1 MELREALR
9 TTGSIRRF
17 SSEPVSDETLYSILD
32 DARFAPSGG
41 NRQAWRV
48 VVVKDPD
55 RRRSIAAAYLDAWH
69 DYVAHLLVG
78 LTPFSPLA
86 SEEERLA
93 AASQRDA
100 AEARSDPDGFAETL
114 ADVPALLVVLAN
126 LTVLAALDRDLDHY
140 QIVGGAS
147 IYPFVWN
154 ILLAAH
160 ERGVAGVMTTMAAKN
175 EPALQS
181 ILQVPDTLIVAAV
194 IALGYPE
201 QPRPTKLSRQGV
213 EEFTTVDTL
222 HGETFRA

>member
-17 SSEPVSDETLYSILD
+17 SAEPVSDKTIYSILD
-32 DARFAPSGG
+32 DGRFAPSGG

-48 VVVKDPD
+48 VVVKDRD
-55 RRRSIAAAYLDAWH
+55 RRRSMAAAYLDAWH
-69 DYVAHLLVG
+69 DHVAHHLAD

-86 SEEERLA
+86 TEDERRA
-93 AASQRDA
+93 AASQRGA

-114 ADVPALLVVLAN
+114 ADVPVLLVVLAN
-126 LTVLAALDRDLDHY
+126 LSVVAAMDRDLDHY
-140 QIVGGAS
+140 HIVGGAS
-147 IYPFVWN
+147 IYPFVWS

-160 ERGVAGVMTTMAAKN
+160 ERGVGGVMTTMAAKN
-175 EPALQS
+175 ESTLQA
-181 ILQVPDTLIVAAV
+181 ILEVPETMIVAAV

-201 QPRPTKLSRQGV
+201 QPRPTKLSRQAV

-222 HGETFRA
+222 HGEPLRA